1 MVTSQYDTSQAV
13 GVTGSRILLVGAHRA
28 FLEALATRLAAE
40 AAIEPVPV
48 AGLEQILSMLPRTFP
63 GVVVVE
69 NDSDTMRVAEIVR
82 MVRRKLRTA
91 PVVLVST
98 SDDDDAELVA
108 ESLLAGAR
116 GWIEA
121 GASVEQ
127 LVRALR
133 IVLAGGLWL
142 APDLLESALHVLQT
156 GHVTDSAVSFV
167 DRLTPRERE
176 VLDHLAAGLS
186 RPEIARAMSVSPDT
200 VRTHVQHVLKKAEVH
215 STLAALAK
223 ARRSTEGTPTT
234 AAPRQPGTSSNTT
247 RRPIP

>member
-1 MVTSQYDTSQAV
+1 MPYDIFKTIGA
-13 GVTGSRILLVGAHRA
+13 TGSRILLVGAHRA

-40 AAIEPVPV
+40 AAIDSVPI
-48 AGLEQILSMLPRTFP
+48 AGLEQILLMLVRTFS

-69 NDSDTMRVAEIVR
+69 SASDTMSAAEVVRV
-82 MVRRKLRTA
+82 VRRKLRTA
-91 PVVLVST
+91 SVVVVST
-98 SDDDDAELVA
+98 SEQDDAEQVA

-121 GASVEQ
+121 GASVDE

-133 IVLAGGLWL
+133 VVLAGGLWL
-142 APDLLESALHVLQT
+142 SPDLLESALHVLQT
-156 GHVTDSAVSFV
+156 RHVEGPTASFV

-176 VLDHLAAGLS
+176 VLDHLAAGRS

-200 VRTHVQHVLKKAEVH
+200 VRTHVQNVLKKAEVH

-223 ARRSTEGTPTT
+223 ARRSTGTAPT
-234 AAPRQPGTSSNTT
+234 AEPAQPEASTNTT
-247 RRPIP
+247 RRSHP